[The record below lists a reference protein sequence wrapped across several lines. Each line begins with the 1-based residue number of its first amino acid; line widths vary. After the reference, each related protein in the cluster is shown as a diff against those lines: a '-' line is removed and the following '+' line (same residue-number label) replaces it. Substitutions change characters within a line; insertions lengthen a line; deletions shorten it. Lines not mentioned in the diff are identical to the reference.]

1 MCMGI
6 CGFTNSSKSPFDI
19 LLLFFLKYNR
29 KREENTFI
37 QEKSTL
43 LYLILIL
50 NITQGW
56 KNVEEY
62 GKMDK

>member
-1 MCMGI
+1 MASQNQVKARLT
-6 CGFTNSSKSPFDI
+6 FYYY
-19 LLLFFLKYNR
+19 FFLKSNR